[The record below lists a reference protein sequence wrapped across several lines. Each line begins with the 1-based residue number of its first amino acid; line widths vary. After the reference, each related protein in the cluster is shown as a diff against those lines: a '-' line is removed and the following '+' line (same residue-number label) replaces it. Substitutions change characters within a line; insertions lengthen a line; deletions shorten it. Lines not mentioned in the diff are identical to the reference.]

1 MTAAPPFDCSQCGK
15 RIGKSRTHVYVPAT
29 GTVWCAACSPRDHH
43 PHTIGSRATIAA
55 LQPPTSTTEP
65 THEPHRPIPL
75 ADPFP
80 QQVTRRPPTT
90 TGCRPHHRGGD
101 AMSTYLHHGLAD
113 RLPDAPA
120 PASWFANLARTAEL
134 IGRRAWRWNGTE
146 YVQITTTTTE
156 ENTHVR

>member
-1 MTAAPPFDCSQCGK
+1 
-15 RIGKSRTHVYVPAT
+15 
-29 GTVWCAACSPRDHH
+29 
-43 PHTIGSRATIAA
+43 
-55 LQPPTSTTEP
+55 
-65 THEPHRPIPL
+65 
-75 ADPFP
+75 
-80 QQVTRRPPTT
+80 
-90 TGCRPHHRGGD
+90 
-101 AMSTYLHHGLAD
+101 MSTYLHHGLAD